1 MSYPYYNPYYTDE
14 REMDIFSY
22 NRETNQIKMHRIYVN
37 LYKGIKLEYDYNTFN
52 IRNLYI
58 SIGSRISFCTILI
71 DRYVSHIYVKLYK
84 CIKSNVDGYPNFL
97 GLKS

>member
-58 SIGSRISFCTILI
+58 SIGSRISFCTILT
-71 DRYVSHIYVKLYK
+71 DRYVSHICKT
-84 CIKSNVDGYPNFL
+84 I
-97 GLKS
+97 